1 MTTTPTSAEMLRER
15 FEKWYVENTLDY
27 SLNRI
32 GSERFT
38 LQWNA
43 VQAMQPGE
51 QKVVE
56 GVTGE
61 VMEIG
66 DDDQGQPRILIHS
79 TRKELS
85 RGGNL
90 LFKRIVIVELL

>member
-1 MTTTPTSAEMLRER
+1 MTTETLRER
-15 FEKWYVENTLDY
+15 FEKWYIENTFDY
-27 SLNRI
+27 ERDPI

-38 LQWNA
+38 LQWQA

-61 VMEIG
+61 VMHIG

-90 LFKRIVIVELL
+90 LFKRIGIVELL